1 MIKLFKTHSEKVLKA
16 YNPLLNAVLALENEY
31 SKLTD
36 AQLQAKTQEFKNRY
50 KNGESLDSLLPE
62 AFATCREAA
71 WRTLGMKHYPVQIQ
85 GGIALYDGKIAE
97 MKTGEGKTLVVTLP
111 AYLNAITGQSTHIV
125 TVNEYLAERDSE
137 WMGQVFRFLGLSVGF
152 IFSGQNTFIKK
163 HAYQSNIVYGTNS
176 EFAFDYLRDH
186 MAHNI
191 VYTTQGPLDYA
202 IVDEVD
208 SILIDEAR
216 TPLIISSPSQDKAEL
231 YKGADEFVRSLGEED
246 YDYVEKD
253 KVVSLTEKGVTK
265 AETFFN
271 IGNLS
276 DIENIN
282 ILHHINAALKAH
294 YITKRDIDYIV
305 KDNEIIIVDSFTG
318 RLAKGKVY
326 SDGLHQ
332 AIEAKEGLET
342 RSENTIDA
350 TISYQNYF
358 RLYKKICGMTGTAM
372 TEKDEFWEIYGLE
385 CIEIPTNKPVIR
397 KDEEDLVYKT
407 EKGKFKAIIKD
418 IKERYEK
425 GQPVLVG
432 TANIEKSELVSAMLK
447 KEGLPHQVLN
457 AKYHEKEAF
466 IVAQA
471 GRYKMITI
479 ATNMAGRGTD
489 ILLGGNPEM
498 LAKKSFQEKYRLTV
512 GEATAKLH
520 DKEITEDDRQ
530 KFVEMLK
537 DYNTML
543 EEYKIVTEKEK
554 QLVIELGGLYVL
566 GTERHEARRID
577 NQLRGR
583 AGRQGDPGESRFYL
597 SLEDDLLR
605 VFGGDRVKML
615 AETMSLGDEVPLTSR
630 MLSGIVERAQ
640 KTLEGINFEKRKSL
654 LAFDSV
660 INSQRT
666 MVYRDREKLLK
677 MDESELEKHFKK
689 LAEEELNFYIQ
700 EALAETGEGE
710 KVDFSRS
717 IKNIQETFR
726 ISIPKQEYS
735 SGEELH
741 DKVWREIEARAVQI
755 LDSFEDPEKK
765 GRFMQKIIL
774 KTVDRHWKEHI
785 ENLARLREGIGLR
798 SIGNQDPIVAYRKE
812 SYDMYENMLDSIAH
826 ECTTAFFNHGQEEQ
840 KAAS

>member
-85 GGIALYDGKIAE
+85 GGIALYNGKIAE

-137 WMGQVFRFLGLSVGF
+137 WMGQVYKYLGLSVGF
-152 IFSGQNTFIKK
+152 IYNGQNTFIKK

-191 VYTTQGPLDYA
+191 IYTTQGKLDYA
-202 IVDEVD
+202 IIDEVD

-216 TPLIISSPSQDKAEL
+216 TPLIISSPSQDKADL
-231 YKGADEFVRSLGEED
+231 YKAADEFVRTLVEED
-246 YDYVEKD
+246 YDYEEKD
-253 KVVSLTEKGVTK
+253 KVISLTEKGVAK

-294 YITKRDIDYIV
+294 HITKRDIDYIV

-326 SDGLHQ
+326 NDGLHQ

-358 RLYKKICGMTGTAM
+358 RLYEKICGMTGTAM
-372 TEKDEFWEIYGLE
+372 TEKTEFMEIYGLE

-457 AKYHEKEAF
+457 AKYHEQEAF

-512 GEATAKLH
+512 GEAAAKLH